1 MTGNSALILALVC
14 GLIAVGYGFWARS
27 WILSQ
32 DAGNPRM
39 QEIAAA
45 IQTGAAAYLARQYK
59 TITIVGL
66 VLAILIFFFLDSMS
80 AVGFVIGALLSG
92 LCGFIGMNVSVK
104 ANVRTAQAATK
115 GIGPALDVAFR
126 GGAITGMLV
135 VGLGLLGVTAFY
147 WFLVGNGSLTPD
159 KNLAKMLNP
168 LIGFAFGSSLISIFA
183 RLGGGIFTKGADV
196 GADLVGKVE
205 AGIPEDDPRNPAVIA
220 DNVGDNVGDCAGM
233 AADLF
238 ETYAVTLIATMVL
251 GALLVTGAG
260 TAAVVYPLAL
270 GAVSIIASIIGCFFV
285 KASPGMKNVMPA
297 LYKGLAVAG
306 GLSLIAFYFVTT
318 WLMPDNSIKAAGS
331 QMALFGACFVGLA
344 LTAALVWI
352 TEYYTG
358 TQYAPVKHI
367 AAASTT
373 GHGTNIIAG
382 LGVSMRSTAWPVI
395 FVCIAIMAAYSLA
408 GLYGIAIAATSMLSM
423 AGIVVALDAYGPITD
438 NAGGIAEM
446 AEMPKSVRDITDPL
460 DAVGNT
466 TKAVTKGYAIGSAGL
481 AALVLFA
488 DYTHKLEAYGKA
500 ISFDLSDPMVIIGL
514 FIGGLI
520 PYLFGAMAMEAVG
533 RAAGSVVVE
542 VRRQFADGAIMA
554 GKRKPD
560 YSAAVDMLTSAA
572 IKEMMIPSLLPV
584 VVPILV
590 GLVLGPKAL
599 GGLLMGTIVTGLFV
613 AISMCTGGGAWDN
626 AKKYIEDGNH
636 GGKGSEAHKAAV
648 TGDTVGD
655 PYKDTAGPAIN
666 PLIKIINIVALLIVP
681 LMMKLHG
688 GEVKVAPV
696 APVAAV
702 AVVAATAATAAA
714 VTAPAAAPS
723 AAPAAAV
730 AAPAAAAATSAV
742 SDAAM
747 IAAAQAAADAA
758 SVKVE
763 NGVVKFY
770 FATGKSEVAKG
781 GAAALADVIKAVG
794 GGKKA
799 VISGYHDA
807 SGDPAKNA
815 ELAKQR
821 AFAVRDALKAAGV
834 AEDKIEL
841 KKPEQ
846 AKVDGPAAEARR
858 VEVSV
863 Q

>member
-32 DAGNPRM
+32 DAGNARM

-45 IQTGAAAYLARQYK
+45 IQTGAGAYLARQYK
-59 TITIVGL
+59 TIAIVGV
-66 VLAILIFFFLDSMS
+66 VLAILIGVFLDPLS
-80 AVGFVIGALLSG
+80 AIGFVVGAVLSG
-92 LCGFIGMNVSVK
+92 ACGFIGMNVSVR
-104 ANVRTAQAATK
+104 ANVRTAQAATR

-126 GGAITGMLV
+126 GGATTGMLV
-135 VGLGLLGVTAFY
+135 VGLGLLGVTGFF
-147 WFLVGNGSLTPD
+147 WVLVGNGNLTPD
-159 KNLAKMLNP
+159 KNLVQLLNP

-260 TAAVVYPLAL
+260 MSAVVYPLAL
-270 GAVSIIASIIGCFFV
+270 GAVSIVASIIGCFFV

-306 GLSLIAFYFVTT
+306 ILSLIAFYFVTQS
-318 WLMPDNSIKAAGS
+318 MIADNALGGTGA
-331 QMALFGACFVGLA
+331 QMKLFGSCAVGLV

-358 TQYAPVKHI
+358 TQYAPVQHI
-367 AAASTT
+367 AQASTT

-395 FVCIAIMAAYSLA
+395 FVCIAIYTAYALA

-488 DYTHKLEAYGKA
+488 DYTHKLEAYGRN
-500 ISFDLSDPMVIIGL
+500 ITFDLSNPMVIIGL

-542 VRRQFADGAIMA
+542 VRRQFRDIKGIMDGT
-554 GKRKPD
+554 GKPEYD
-560 YSAAVDMLTSAA
+560 TAVDMLTTAA

-584 VVPILV
+584 VAPILV
-590 GLVLGPKAL
+590 GLVLGPAAL

-626 AKKYIEDGNH
+626 AKKYIEDGHH
-636 GGKGSEAHKAAV
+636 GGKGSETHKAAV

-681 LMMKLHG
+681 LMMKIHG
-688 GEVKVAPV
+688 G
-696 APVAAV
+696 
-702 AVVAATAATAAA
+702 
-714 VTAPAAAPS
+714 
-723 AAPAAAV
+723 
-730 AAPAAAAATSAV
+730 
-742 SDAAM
+742 
-747 IAAAQAAADAA
+747 
-758 SVKVE
+758 
-763 NGVVKFY
+763 
-770 FATGKSEVAKG
+770 
-781 GAAALADVIKAVG
+781 
-794 GGKKA
+794 
-799 VISGYHDA
+799 
-807 SGDPAKNA
+807 
-815 ELAKQR
+815 
-821 AFAVRDALKAAGV
+821 
-834 AEDKIEL
+834 
-841 KKPEQ
+841 
-846 AKVDGPAAEARR
+846 
-858 VEVSV
+858 
-863 Q
+863 

>member
-14 GLIAVGYGFWARS
+14 GFIAVGYGIWARS

-32 DAGNPRM
+32 DAGNARM

-59 TITIVGL
+59 TIAIVGVIL
-66 VLAILIFFFLDSMS
+66 AVLIGVFLDNKT
-80 AVGFVIGALLSG
+80 AIGFVVGAVLSG
-92 LCGFIGMNVSVK
+92 ACGFIGMNVSVR

-147 WFLVGNGSLTPD
+147 WFLVGNGNYTPD
-159 KNLAKMLNP
+159 KKLADLLNP

-251 GALLVTGAG
+251 GALLVAS
-260 TAAVVYPLAL
+260 APVNAVLYPLAL
-270 GAVSIIASIIGCFFV
+270 GAVSIVASIIGCFFV
-285 KASPGMKNVMPA
+285 KASPSMKNVMPA
-297 LYKGLAVAG
+297 LYKGLAIAG
-306 GLSLIAFYFVTT
+306 ILSLVAFYFVTM
-318 WLMPDNSIKAAGS
+318 WLMPDNAITASGS
-331 QMALFGACFVGLA
+331 QMKLFGACAVGLV
-344 LTAALVWI
+344 LTAALVWV

-367 AAASTT
+367 AQASTT

-382 LGVSMRSTAWPVI
+382 LGVSMRSTAWPVM
-395 FVCIAIMAAYSLA
+395 FVCVAILVSFKLA

-446 AEMPKSVRDITDPL
+446 ADMPPEVRAVTDPL

-488 DYTHKLEAYGKA
+488 DYTHKLESYGKA
-500 ISFDLSDPMVIIGL
+500 ISFDLSDPMVIVGL

-542 VRRQFADGAIMA
+542 VRRQFADGLIMA

-560 YSAAVDMLTSAA
+560 YSAAVDMLTTSA
-572 IKEMMIPSLLPV
+572 IKEMIIPSLLPV

-590 GLVLGPKAL
+590 GLLLGPKAL
-599 GGLLMGTIVTGLFV
+599 GGMLMGTIVTGLFV

-636 GGKGSEAHKAAV
+636 GGKGSDAHKAAV

-681 LMMKLHG
+681 LVVKVHG
-688 GEVKVAPV
+688 GD
-696 APVAAV
+696 
-702 AVVAATAATAAA
+702 AVVAPA
-714 VTAPAAAPS
+714 APATISAPS
-723 AAPAAAV
+723 ASTVTVPAMPAPAPKQ
-730 AAPAAAAATSAV
+730 AP
-742 SDAAM
+742 
-747 IAAAQAAADAA
+747 
-758 SVKVE
+758 
-763 NGVVKFY
+763 
-770 FATGKSEVAKG
+770 
-781 GAAALADVIKAVG
+781 
-794 GGKKA
+794 
-799 VISGYHDA
+799 DA
-807 SGDPAKNA
+807 SATPTPVPASAPK
-815 ELAKQR
+815 
-821 AFAVRDALKAAGV
+821 
-834 AEDKIEL
+834 
-841 KKPEQ
+841 
-846 AKVDGPAAEARR
+846 
-858 VEVSV
+858 
-863 Q
+863 

>member
-1 MTGNSALILALVC
+1 MTSNAALILALIC

-32 DAGNPRM
+32 DAGNARM

-59 TITIVGL
+59 TISIVGV
-66 VLAILIFFFLDSMS
+66 VLAILIGVFLDSLS
-80 AVGFVIGALLSG
+80 AIGFVVGAVLSG
-92 LCGFIGMNVSVK
+92 ACGFIGMNVSVR

-126 GGAITGMLV
+126 GGATTGMLV
-135 VGLGLLGVTAFY
+135 VGLGLLGVAGFF
-147 WFLVGNGSLTPD
+147 WFLTGNGNLTPD
-159 KNLAKMLNP
+159 KNLAALLNP

-251 GALLVTGAG
+251 GALLVTGSG
-260 TAAVVYPLAL
+260 MNAVVYPLAL

-306 GLSLIAFYFVTT
+306 VLSLIAFYFVTT
-318 WLMPDNSIKAAGS
+318 AMMPDNALGGTGA
-331 QMALFGACFVGLA
+331 QMKLFGACAVGLV

-358 TQYAPVKHI
+358 TQYAPVQHI
-367 AAASTT
+367 AQASTT

-395 FVCIAIMAAYSLA
+395 FVCVAIYTAYALA

-488 DYTHKLEAYGKA
+488 DYTHKLDAYGSK
-500 ISFDLSDPMVIIGL
+500 ISFDLSNPMVIIGL

-542 VRRQFADGAIMA
+542 VRRQFRDIKGIMDGT
-554 GKRKPD
+554 GKPEYD
-560 YSAAVDMLTSAA
+560 TAVDMLTTAA

-584 VVPILV
+584 VAPIVV
-590 GLVLGPKAL
+590 GLVLGPAAL

-626 AKKYIEDGNH
+626 AKKYIEDGHH
-636 GGKGSEAHKAAV
+636 GGKGSETHKAAV

-681 LMMKLHG
+681 LMMKIHG
-688 GEVKVAPV
+688 G
-696 APVAAV
+696 
-702 AVVAATAATAAA
+702 
-714 VTAPAAAPS
+714 
-723 AAPAAAV
+723 
-730 AAPAAAAATSAV
+730 
-742 SDAAM
+742 
-747 IAAAQAAADAA
+747 Q
-758 SVKVE
+758 
-763 NGVVKFY
+763 
-770 FATGKSEVAKG
+770 
-781 GAAALADVIKAVG
+781 
-794 GGKKA
+794 
-799 VISGYHDA
+799 
-807 SGDPAKNA
+807 
-815 ELAKQR
+815 
-821 AFAVRDALKAAGV
+821 
-834 AEDKIEL
+834 
-841 KKPEQ
+841 
-846 AKVDGPAAEARR
+846 
-858 VEVSV
+858 
-863 Q
+863 

>member
-1 MTGNSALILALVC
+1 MTTTMALYVALAC
-14 GLIAVGYGFWARS
+14 GLAAVLYGFVQRS
-27 WILSQ
+27 WILKQ
-32 DAGNPRM
+32 DAGNARM
-39 QEIAAA
+39 QEIAGA
-45 IQTGAAAYLARQYK
+45 IQQGAAAYLARQYK
-59 TITIVGL
+59 TIAIVGV
-66 VLAILIFFFLDSMS
+66 VLTILIGVFLDGVTAS
-80 AVGFVIGALLSG
+80 GFVLGAVLSG
-92 LCGFIGMNVSVK
+92 ACGFIGMNVSVR

-115 GIGPALDVAFR
+115 GIGPALDVAFK

-135 VGLGLLGVTAFY
+135 VGLGLLGVGIFF
-147 WFLVGNGSLTPD
+147 WFTTQNGQLTPD
-159 KNLAKMLNP
+159 KSLASVLKPML
-168 LIGFAFGSSLISIFA
+168 GFAFGASLISIFA

-238 ETYAVTLIATMVL
+238 ETYAVTLIATMAL
-251 GALLVTGAG
+251 GALVVNAAPM
-260 TAAVVYPLAL
+260 AAVLYPLVL
-270 GAVSIIASIIGCFFV
+270 GGVSIIASIIGCYFV

-306 GLSLIAFYFVTT
+306 VLSLIAFWFVTVAV
-318 WLMPDNSIKAAGS
+318 MPTDALGAGTHIK
-331 QMALFGACFVGLA
+331 LFGACAVGLV
-344 LTAALVWI
+344 LTAAMVWI

-358 TQYAPVKHI
+358 TQYKPVQHI

-382 LGVSMRSTAWPVI
+382 LGVSMRSTAWPVL
-395 FVCIAIMAAYSLA
+395 FVCVAILVSYNLA
-408 GLYGIAIAATSMLSM
+408 GLYGIAVAATSMLSM

-446 AEMPKSVRDITDPL
+446 AELPKSVRDVTDPL

-488 DYTHKLEAYGKA
+488 DYTHSLENRGLSV
-500 ISFDLSDPMVIIGL
+500 SFDLSDPKVIVGL

-542 VRRQFADGAIMA
+542 VRRQFKEIKGIMEGTA
-554 GKRKPD
+554 KPE
-560 YSAAVDMLTSAA
+560 YGTAVDMLTKAA

-584 VVPILV
+584 IVPVVV
-590 GLVLGPKAL
+590 GLLLGPAAL

-626 AKKYIEDGNH
+626 AKKYIEDGHH

-655 PYKDTAGPAIN
+655 PYKDTAGPAVN

-681 LMMKLHG
+681 LLPAGTATHA
-688 GEVKVAPV
+688 AP
-696 APVAAV
+696 AV
-702 AVVAATAATAAA
+702 ATAA
-714 VTAPAAAPS
+714 VPAATV
-723 AAPAAAV
+723 AV
-730 AAPAAAAATSAV
+730 ATPAAAAEARFLFETGKAELPAN
-742 SDAAM
+742 AADS
-747 IAAAQAAADAA
+747 IAKLAAAAKAGAG
-758 SVKVE
+758 KL
-763 NGVVKFY
+763 VV
-770 FATGKSEVAKG
+770 
-781 GAAALADVIKAVG
+781 
-794 GGKKA
+794 
-799 VISGYHDA
+799 SGFHDA
-807 SGDPAKNA
+807 TGDPAQNA

-821 AFAVRDALKAAGV
+821 AIAVGEALKAAGI
-834 AEDKIEL
+834 AADRIEL

-846 AKVDGPAAEARR
+846 INAGSADDARR
-858 VEVSV
+858 VDVKLM
-863 Q
+863 